1 MNAGAPSDS
10 TSSVRASPVIYE
22 ATRAT
27 DESDAVI
34 RGAELTQA
42 QAMARRQAGNDI
54 VVCGPDTPQNDRL
67 AHDIEDAAA
76 AGGSI
81 IYHGPH
87 GGPLSLPHWQQ
98 KVPPPGG
105 HSFHET
111 HVRKARTMS

>member
-1 MNAGAPSDS
+1 MIAGAPSVS
-10 TSSVRASPVIYE
+10 ASSALAPPVIYE

-27 DESDAVI
+27 DGSDAVI
-34 RGAELTQA
+34 RGAELTQT
-42 QAMARRQAGNDI
+42 QAIARRQAGGDV
-54 VVCGPDTPQNDRL
+54 VVCGPDTARNDQL

-81 IYHGPH
+81 IYHGFH

-105 HSFHET
+105 HGFHET
-111 HVRKARTMS
+111 HVRKARTMT